1 MEKVVNTE
9 DVCDRLSFYMTKG
22 DLLTQPSGGL
32 PSVAEDDV
40 TGSPSLG
47 RLGASYTELWT
58 GSLDCRGT
66 GSVLASVCEPLR

>member
-47 RLGASYTELWT
+47 PG
-58 GSLDCRGT
+58 
-66 GSVLASVCEPLR
+66 